1 VKPAKFDYHRPGT
14 IDEAVAILEQY
25 QGEARVL
32 AGGQSLVPMM
42 NFRLATPAAIVDL
55 NRIPGLADVTP
66 AEGAV
71 RIGAMARQ
79 RQIEFAPLVA
89 ENLPLLHEALRWVG
103 HLPTRTRGTIGGS
116 IANADPAAEIPMVL
130 QVLAGEVVVR
140 GRQGERRIA
149 APDLFLGPLT
159 TALEPSEIITE
170 VRFPAMPPGAVFAIE
185 EFARRKGDF
194 AITAIAAV
202 LVPEGERCRV
212 ARLATAGVGPVPVRL
227 REAEAILEERGLG
240 EAAVGAAAE
249 KAAEVVEPMS
259 DHNASAD
266 YRRHLTGVLTR
277 RAVLKAIKDH
287 QHAATG

>member
-1 VKPAKFDYHRPGT
+1 
-14 IDEAVAILEQY
+14 
-25 QGEARVL
+25 
-32 AGGQSLVPMM
+32 
-42 NFRLATPAAIVDL
+42 
-55 NRIPGLADVTP
+55 
-66 AEGAV
+66 
-71 RIGAMARQ
+71 MARQ

-89 ENLPLLHEALRWVG
+89 ERLPLLHEALRWVG

-130 QVLAGEVVVR
+130 QVLGGEVVVR
-140 GRQGERRIA
+140 DLQGGRRIG

-159 TALEPSEIITE
+159 TSLEPSEIITE
-170 VRFPAMPPGAVFAIE
+170 VRFPVMPPGTAFAIE

-194 AITAIAAV
+194 AIAAIAAV

-212 ARLATAGVGPVPVRL
+212 ARLATAGGGPVPVRL

-249 KAAEVVEPMS
+249 KAAELVEPMS